1 MDRRMRIH
9 VSTGI
14 SHGLQTLLN
23 LIFKK
28 QITEDKLEMMKND
41 KTWNSV
47 ILDSF
52 HT

>member
-1 MDRRMRIH
+1 MRIH

-14 SHGLQTLLN
+14 SNGLQTYLN

-41 KTWNSV
+41 KK
-47 ILDSF
+47 LE
-52 HT
+52 